1 MPKPTDDELDQLHQT
16 RLAAFVLRARRVKA
30 HSLYQDFAALERVGD
45 VTFEIDVTSDGTW
58 MTQALPPE
66 EVIESAAARVRPLL
80 LQNEDAYHQNTLK
93 ALKWLLRGVE
103 RKDVLALLGSLKRE
117 WSEFDPQGRETL
129 AYAVQHGSLDEQEP
143 TAAVA
148 DNVLAFAWIY
158 GDVVHNDSERLA
170 ETTQHG
176 VAERYRA
183 AAPIVCRLIVQTVAT
198 LHFIEWL
205 RAQDLITLPQAI
217 FEQQVVVTDP
227 VFREKVAVFMAPAGK
242 GMPPLPLRLGD
253 ELGPEWR
260 RLVAPVAD
268 VGKDLEPKADGE

>member
-1 MPKPTDDELDQLHQT
+1 MIFSRIFPQASSLVASGG
-16 RLAAFVLRARRVKA
+16 AA
-30 HSLYQDFAALERVGD
+30 
-45 VTFEIDVTSDGTW
+45 
-58 MTQALPPE
+58 
-66 EVIESAAARVRPLL
+66 
-80 LQNEDAYHQNTLK
+80 
-93 ALKWLLRGVE
+93 
-103 RKDVLALLGSLKRE
+103 LGSLKRE

-129 AYAVQHGSLDEQEP
+129 ASAVQHGSIDEHEP
-143 TAAVA
+143 TPAVA

-227 VFREKVAVFMAPAGK
+227 VFREKVAVFMAPAGEE
-242 GMPPLPLRLGD
+242 MPPLPLRVGD

-260 RLVAPVAD
+260 RLVAPSPVAD
-268 VGKDLEPKADGE
+268 VGTDLDRKPMADKGYPARSANQLGVAHRLRCSEKACRAVHGHARGRHQVCRGYRDLPNPQPRRAGGDGPHARQRVADARPM